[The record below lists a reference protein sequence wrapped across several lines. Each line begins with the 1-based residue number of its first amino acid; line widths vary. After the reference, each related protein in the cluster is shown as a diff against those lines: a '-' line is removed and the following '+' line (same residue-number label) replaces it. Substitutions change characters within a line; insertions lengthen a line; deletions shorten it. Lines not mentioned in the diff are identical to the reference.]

1 MVFVDSLVTLGCFSK
16 GRSSIPVF
24 LHLCRKMA
32 AICLAT
38 GARFYWRYVASE
50 QNVADG
56 PSRGEG
62 LGAALDTMRAHR
74 WRGFP
79 APLLRFLPKG
89 HQQHDEARASG
100 L

>member
-16 GRSSIPVF
+16 GRSSVPVF

-38 GARFYWRYVASE
+38 GARFFWRYVASE
-50 QNVADG
+50 LNVADG
-56 PSRGEG
+56 PSRGLP
-62 LGAALDTMRAHR
+62 LGAAPDTKLAHR

-79 APLLRFLPKG
+79 PSLRRFLPKG
-89 HQQHDEARASG
+89 HQQLDEERPSG